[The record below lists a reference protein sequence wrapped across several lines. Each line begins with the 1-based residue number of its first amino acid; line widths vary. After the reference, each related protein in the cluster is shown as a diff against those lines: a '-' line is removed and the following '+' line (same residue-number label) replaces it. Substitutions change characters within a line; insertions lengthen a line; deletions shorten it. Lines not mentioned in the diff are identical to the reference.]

1 MYAYGWAPQT
11 DRDRK
16 FAAPSEELRV
26 AVTFRRRDQ
35 GPSLTK
41 FGAPLPATSVL
52 SFLPEP
58 AEMDRAINELS
69 KLGFRLT
76 WRGRLSASMRCRRE
90 DLQKAFQAKLVEKRL
105 STKEDYSFYSFYSP
119 MQGTDWKPRGSI
131 VELIDDVYVQWPHIY
146 ITRKR
151 ATASNTPKKS
161 SRPARPGRPPSKPP
175 LAR

>member
-90 DLQKAFQAKLVEKRL
+90 DLQKAFQAKLVENRL
-105 STKEDYSFYSFYSP
+105 STKADYSFYSFYSP
-119 MQGTDWKPRGSI
+119 TRGSTW
-131 VELIDDVYVQWPHIY
+131 Y
-146 ITRKR
+146 
-151 ATASNTPKKS
+151 TPGPIAE
-161 SRPARPGRPPSKPP
+161 RLNDAY
-175 LAR
+175 